1 MRPALSFA
9 ICFAAAALVARPA
22 RSDDNSVRLHGTIS
36 QFDGNY
42 LTLKADSGKSIV
54 VSTPPET
61 RIVHS
66 RMLSLS
72 AIKVGDVVASLSMKD
87 ATGRLHALGLRVFET
102 SVEVS
107 GEGQYPMLSDPSRVV
122 TDGTVSAVSAS
133 SGTLSL
139 SFHGAA
145 ASVSGGDCT
154 GRAPPGSSGCTGSAD
169 LVVARGVPIVA
180 IGSGDTTLLRAGA
193 IISVAATVGPSATL
207 VSTAITVE
215 RDAKP
220 LQ

>member
-1 MRPALSFA
+1 MRRALSFA

-61 RIVHS
+61 RIFHS
-66 RMLSLS
+66 RTLSLS
-72 AIKVGDVVASLSMKD
+72 AIRVGDVVASLSMKD

-107 GEGQYPMLSDPSRVV
+107 SEGQYPMLSDPSRVM

-139 SFHGAA
+139 SFHGVA
-145 ASVSGGDCT
+145 ASASGDCT

-180 IGSGDTTLLRAGA
+180 ISSGDTTLLRAGA